1 MSDSAQISVGG
12 HLCTEAR
19 EALELPRP
27 ERIAFC
33 REDRWVGYT
42 RAQQILRQCDDL
54 LLHPRSLRMPC
65 LLIVGRSNNGKS
77 SIVEHFIK
85 RHPFLVKEDGTPG
98 FSISWVALP
107 AKPDAGNF
115 WSEVL
120 ASLNIAHRTQDRAD
134 VKRLA
139 AIDAM
144 RYANTRM
151 LVIDEM
157 NHLVNAGKEA
167 GMLLAEIKNATSA
180 LKIPILATGTQPAIH
195 ALRSE
200 PQLMTRFEP
209 IVLERWQL
217 DKEYLRLLTSYE
229 RLLPLAEPS
238 GLADRALA
246 PTIYRMAGD
255 TIGDTVSLLK
265 EAAVVAIEMNRERI
279 DEDVLTKLRGR
290 RREDWDT
297 AAKMV

>member
-1 MSDSAQISVGG
+1 MNQAIDIVQD
-12 HLCTEAR
+12 HLCSEAR
-19 EALELPRP
+19 QALQLPKS
-27 ERIAFC
+27 ERISFC

-85 RHPFLVKEDGTPG
+85 RHPFLTKEDGTLG

-107 AKPDAGNF
+107 AKPNESNF

-120 ASLNIAHRTQDRAD
+120 WSLNISHRSQDRAD
-134 VKRLA
+134 LKRPA
-139 AIDAM
+139 AIDSM
-144 RYANTRM
+144 RHANTRM
-151 LVIDEM
+151 LVIDEL

-167 GMLLAEIKNATSA
+167 AALLAEIKNVTSA
-180 LKIPILATGTQPAIH
+180 LRIPILATGTQPAIH

-209 IVLERWQL
+209 IVLERWKL
-217 DKEYLRLLTSYE
+217 DAEYLRLLASYE
-229 RLLPLAEPS
+229 QLLPLAERS
-238 GLADRALA
+238 DLASRTLA
-246 PTIYRMAGD
+246 PMMYSMAGD

-265 EAAVVAIEMNRERI
+265 EAAVLAIETGRERI
-279 DEDVLTKLRGR
+279 DEKVLSQLRGHR
-290 RREDWDT
+290 RADWDD
-297 AAKMV
+297 AAKRL